1 MKKKIAI
8 LGSTGSIGTTSLNI
22 FKKNKNKF
30 DIILLAANRNYSLI
44 CKQIK
49 VFKPKYYII
58 SDELVFKKVK
68 KKYKNTKIKIYN
80 NFSDLNFKKK
90 KFDITISSIVGIA
103 GLSPTIKFVKYS
115 KKILLANKETIICG
129 WHLIKNLSKS
139 HKTKIIPVDS
149 EHFSID
155 QLTRNY
161 KDTDIEK
168 IYLTASGGPFLNKP
182 LISFK
187 SIKASDAIK
196 HPKWKMGK
204 KISIDSSNLMN
215 KVLEI
220 IEAYR
225 LFPFKIDKYE
235 IIIHPQSLVHAIV
248 HFKNG
253 QTRFLYHETDM
264 KIPISNAIFEND
276 FDNKNFIYPK
286 KDILK
291 KFENLQF
298 IKVDKKRFP
307 IVTLLKKFSNNNSGP
322 IILNASNETLVSKF
336 IEGKISFKSIF
347 FYLRSVL
354 RHKHFKKYAI
364 KRSPNIDEIYEIDNW
379 ARTKTLELI
388 RRKFT

>member
-30 DIILLAANRNYSLI
+30 NFVLLAANSNYSLI

-58 SDELVFKKVK
+58 NDELVFKKVK

-103 GLSPTIKFVKYS
+103 GLSPTMKFVKYS

-129 WHLIKNLSKS
+129 WHLVKNLSKS

-168 IYLTASGGPFLNKP
+168 IYLTASGGPF
-182 LISFK
+182 
-187 SIKASDAIK
+187 
-196 HPKWKMGK
+196 
-204 KISIDSSNLMN
+204 
-215 KVLEI
+215 
-220 IEAYR
+220 
-225 LFPFKIDKYE
+225 
-235 IIIHPQSLVHAIV
+235 
-248 HFKNG
+248 
-253 QTRFLYHETDM
+253 
-264 KIPISNAIFEND
+264 
-276 FDNKNFIYPK
+276 
-286 KDILK
+286 
-291 KFENLQF
+291 
-298 IKVDKKRFP
+298 
-307 IVTLLKKFSNNNSGP
+307 
-322 IILNASNETLVSKF
+322 
-336 IEGKISFKSIF
+336 
-347 FYLRSVL
+347 
-354 RHKHFKKYAI
+354 
-364 KRSPNIDEIYEIDNW
+364 
-379 ARTKTLELI
+379 
-388 RRKFT
+388 